1 VARQLKIELDLDSS
15 GFTAKITDASGGV
28 RKFNTAVSQTA
39 KSVQNMERRV
49 HGLLATTRDLTLI
62 LSQARTAIYNMR
74 TVFTGWIE
82 SIVATNIQIERM
94 TYLLANM
101 SSGLTVT
108 ERFKE
113 AGDNL
118 DYLFAKAKNA
128 PFSINALTD
137 SFVKMKSVGI
147 DPAAGALDS
156 LTDSVA
162 AFGGT
167 DDVLKR
173 ASVAIQQMGGKGV
186 ISMEELR
193 QQLGEAVPNAVVLM
207 ARSMGLTYK
216 ELVDKISKGQVE
228 AGSALGKMFG
238 EFERAF
244 GGASQRLMDSFGG
257 KLSVLKT
264 NLIEFATTVG
274 GLQEGQAGFGEGSFM
289 ATLTTQLDRLVDIAG
304 SPNLKVFAANL
315 GTGLA
320 SSINVLVKVVGYMV
334 QYKDAIIAAG
344 KAFAIYLGSQIVVG
358 TLNSMKT
365 AALAAATQFSMLG
378 GAFTKAGAGASL
390 FGTAVQMMSLRM
402 VTAGAGA
409 KALGQGLAM
418 IGKGLFA
425 ALGPIGLFVSAAFF
439 AADAMG
445 FFKDRT
451 AEARQ
456 AVADFNRD
464 LFSQEGLD
472 SLTEGVK
479 NADAEIQKLQKS
491 RQGARNKQSDFREKG
506 QSFDTKEDIDKK
518 IKELQAQRE
527 QYLLQIER
535 GLPVVIQ
542 QRTDSD
548 LAIAERSIQRQV
560 GNVRSAYAKA
570 GTEIDLERVRIAD
583 DKNLSTSQRQDAE
596 LDLNA
601 RYAALIKQSYQEEID
616 VYQSYAD
623 ELVAI
628 GGALKDG
635 AAVSTFNET
644 IIGNA
649 KTTDEAIARVSSTW
663 EGVSARIIELRANA
677 ASAEAIAASANK
689 ILDSSKDGDT
699 EKTAAIVTRLNS
711 MRAKV
716 AELGAEYEGTSGE
729 VAKFNQQVLQG
740 QYKDATAAQVKEGRE
755 LAQTIDATTE
765 ALKRQTSNDNLNK
778 RLSTEFERATAAAD
792 AMILAITGGM
802 SEAEAET
809 ARYNETVNQI
819 TRGITDATSAT
830 LDMADATKLAFL
842 TTRGA
847 EYANQLKQQTVT
859 IETGILRQRA
869 AKEADYAA
877 DLTRIDEIIDLSRY
891 SGEARVAI
899 EKIVADYKD
908 ARHRQFVEESKTGF
922 QKMLDNWM
930 DTTEA
935 MDGAQQ
941 KWLGDFTDGLIEG
954 ELNFKDFTVSILK
967 DIAKI
972 IIRAQIAAAL
982 TAAIGAITGSF
993 GGGSNAVQ
1001 GPATGGLAGTI
1012 YHSGGIVGESVGG
1025 TRSMSAGL
1033 LAMAKRYHSGGFPG
1047 LKNDEVPA
1055 ILQKGER
1062 VSTVQEQRAGN
1073 AGAGLNVYVN
1083 ITNESGQEMQEQSR
1097 QQAFD
1102 GESYV
1107 IDIVTAAAGRPG
1119 KMRSAMKEA
1128 ANG

>member
-82 SIVATNIQIERM
+82 AIVSTNIQIERM

-101 SSGLTVT
+101 SSGLTQT

-118 DYLFAKAKNA
+118 EYLFAKAKNA

-147 DPAAGALDS
+147 DPAGGALDS

-167 DDVLKR
+167 DDILKR

-274 GLQEGQAGFGEGSFM
+274 GLQKDQAGFGEGSFM
-289 ATLTTQLDRLVDIAG
+289 ATLTVQLDRLVVIAG
-304 SPNLKVFAANL
+304 SAELKAFAGRIGA
-315 GTGLA
+315 GLA
-320 SSINVLVKVVGYMV
+320 TTINVLVKVVGYMF

-344 KAFAIYLGSQIVVG
+344 KAFAIYLGSQVVIG
-358 TLNSMKT
+358 TLSGIKVAALT
-365 AALAAATQFSMLG
+365 AAASMTALG
-378 GAFTKAGAGASL
+378 GGFVKAGSGASL
-390 FGTAVQMMSLRM
+390 FSVAVQMMSLRM
-402 VTAGAGA
+402 VTAGVGA

-418 IGKGLFA
+418 IGKGVFA
-425 ALGPIGLFVSAAFF
+425 ALGPIGLFVAAAFF

-456 AVADFNRD
+456 VVADFNRD

-472 SLTEGVK
+472 ALTEGVK
-479 NADAEIQKLQKS
+479 SADSEIQKLQKS
-491 RQGARNKQSDFREKG
+491 RLGARNKQSDFREKG

-527 QYLLQIER
+527 KFLLQIDR
-535 GLPVVIQ
+535 GLPVVVQ
-542 QRTDSD
+542 QRTDTD
-548 LAIAERSIQRQV
+548 LANAERTIQRQV
-560 GNVRSAYAKA
+560 GNIRSVYLAA
-570 GTEIDLERVRIAD
+570 GTEIDLERARIAE
-583 DKNLSTSQRQDAE
+583 DKNLSASQRQNAE
-596 LDLNA
+596 LALNA
-601 RYAALIKQSYQEEID
+601 SYATKVKQSYQDEID
-616 VYQSYAD
+616 IYQSYAD
-623 ELVAI
+623 ELITIGDGLRDGKAI
-628 GGALKDG
+628 SD
-635 AAVSTFNET
+635 FNT
-644 IIGNA
+644 TVIGNA
-649 KTTDEAIARVSSTW
+649 KNTEEAIARVSTVA
-663 EGVSARIIELRANA
+663 EGINKRIVELRANA
-677 ASAEAIAASANK
+677 ASALAISTSANK
-689 ILDSSKDGDT
+689 ILDSKDDKT

-716 AELGAEYEGTSGE
+716 AELGAEYEGTSSE

-740 QYKDATAAQVKEGRE
+740 QYKDVTTAQVEEGRV
-755 LAQTIDATTE
+755 LAQTIDATTK
-765 ALKRQTSNDNLNK
+765 ALERQTSNENLNK
-778 RLSTEFERATAAAD
+778 RLSTEFERATAAAN
-792 AMILAITGGM
+792 AMILAVTGGM

-809 ARYNETVNQI
+809 ARYNETVEQI
-819 TRGITDATSAT
+819 TRGITDATTAT
-830 LDMADATKLAFL
+830 LDMADATKAAFL
-842 TTRGA
+842 SSRGL

-859 IETGILRQRA
+859 IETGILRQRE
-869 AKEADYAA
+869 AKEADYVA
-877 DLTRIDEIIDLSRY
+877 DLARIDEIIDVTVY
-891 SGEARVAI
+891 SGDARIAI

-908 ARHRQFVEESKTGF
+908 ARHRQFVEETKTGF

-930 DTTEA
+930 DTTDA
-935 MDGAQQ
+935 MDSAQQ
-941 KWLGDFTDGLIEG
+941 QWLGNFTDGLVDG
-954 ELNFKDFTVSILK
+954 QLNFKQFTISILK

-972 IIRAQIAAAL
+972 IIRAQIAAAI
-982 TAAIGAITGSF
+982 TSAIGAFSAAFNPTAS
-993 GGGSNAVQ
+993 AVQ
-1001 GPATGGLAGTI
+1001 GPATGDLKGLI

-1025 TRSMSAGL
+1025 TRSMSAGM

-1047 LKNDEVPA
+1047 LKSDEVPA

-1073 AGAGLNVYVN
+1073 AGSGLSVTVN
-1083 ITNESGQEMQEQSR
+1083 IVNESGQAMQEQSR
-1097 QQAFD
+1097 SSSFD

-1128 ANG
+1128 ATN